1 MKRILSAVLVLTV
14 AFTSCKKSDDAAPA
28 VTASMTATIDNV
40 ATTYATVTAQK
51 NTSGTSNTVTVGGVL
66 GSTLLTVSI
75 VNPTGAV
82 TAGTYPS
89 GTNTATLTWASSN
102 PVSMYS
108 SNVGAGATVTN
119 PVQVVITSID
129 ATSVKGTFKGQVFLN
144 GSTTTSKNITSGS
157 FEAAFQ

>member
-1 MKRILSAVLVLTV
+1 MKRILSAVLALTV
-14 AFTSCKKSDDAAPA
+14 VFTSCKKSDDAAPA
-28 VTASMTATIDNV
+28 VTASMSASIDNTT
-40 ATTYATVTAQK
+40 TTYATITAQK
-51 NTSGTSNTVTVGGVL
+51 NTSGSSNTVTVGGVL
-66 GSTLLTVSI
+66 GSTLLTVSV

-89 GTNTATLTWASSN
+89 GSNTATITWASSS
-102 PVSMYS
+102 PVALYS
-108 SNVGAGATVTN
+108 SNVGAGATITN

-129 ATSVKGTFKGQVFLN
+129 ATTVKGTFKGQVFLN